1 MTYLNEQ
8 QRGDLQK
15 ELKNMTYDKA
25 KWKLRRMDKDGEM
38 VFYRNAQ
45 GGGRWLTRFDLP
57 TLGVRVTLAEIFST
71 RDKNHKLKAVFDY
84 VDAVVEPLG
93 A

>member
-57 TLGVRVTLAEIFST
+57 TLGVRVTLAETFST
-71 RDKNHKLKAVFDY
+71 RDKNHKLKTVFDY
-84 VDAVVEPLG
+84 VDAVVEPL
-93 A
+93 AS